1 MNSTLTLTQEWD
13 KMFPQ
18 NAAVDHCKVTF
29 HNRFGIELA
38 ADLYKPKNAAGKRAA
53 VAVSGPFGAVK
64 EQSSGLYA
72 QELAARAPAREQ
84 RNRRP
89 LLPVGVQL
97 LHEQRVLP
105 LEVRDLPRLDVA
117 DRRQAQV
124 AQAHLHV
131 PEHGAAPL
139 L

>member
-13 KMFPQ
+13 KTFPQ

-72 QELAARAPAREQ
+72 QELAARGFLTGSASASS
-84 RNRRP
+84 
-89 LLPVGVQL
+89 
-97 LHEQRVLP
+97 
-105 LEVRDLPRLDVA
+105 A
-117 DRRQAQV
+117 SA
-124 AQAHLHV
+124 A
-131 PEHGAAPL
+131 GAAWRSTPPPSTRASRPPSRPRCTT
-139 L
+139 

>member
-1 MNSTLTLTQEWD
+1 MNSTLTLTREWD
-13 KMFPQ
+13 KTFPQ

-72 QELAARAPAREQ
+72 QELAARGFLAVAFDPSYRRERRHAALCRLARHQ
-84 RNRRP
+84 HRGLFRRGR
-89 LLPVGVQL
+89 LPV
-97 LHEQRVLP
+97 RA
-105 LEVRDLPRLDVA
+105 R
-117 DRRQAQV
+117 
-124 AQAHLHV
+124 
-131 PEHGAAPL
+131 
-139 L
+139 

>member
-13 KMFPQ
+13 KTFPQ

-72 QELAARAPAREQ
+72 HVLASS
-84 RNRRP
+84 
-89 LLPVGVQL
+89 LPIS
-97 LHEQRVLP
+97 P
-105 LEVRDLPRLDVA
+105 
-117 DRRQAQV
+117 
-124 AQAHLHV
+124 
-131 PEHGAAPL
+131 
-139 L
+139 